1 MMRSARVLFLFG
13 GLFAGVHVM
22 SERIGGDESPSASRN
37 QSLFPMRKDL
47 HSGLWNEHAQL
58 PEKRKVTRRAP
69 RKASIVSY
77 LLTGDLATSDS
88 EHEELKLD
96 EEDSTEHS
104 MEDDNEHS
112 RSENQEPTR
121 TIEGFNKPFE
131 VPDGLEVQEK
141 GINVDY
147 AFLENLSKIADG
159 SVAESF
165 VRTHDFDVYLA
176 NRARVPATG
185 DWDGRPRALYFREV
199 IHGDNS
205 ERGRERDF
213 VEFMMTLWDSKE
225 LRCH

>member
-1 MMRSARVLFLFG
+1 MSEPRAKRSRLIAEGQAVRVLQSTSIRTEATLLLRLTEIPGKLLPLMMRSSRVLFLFG
-13 GLFAGVHVM
+13 GQFAGVHVM

-37 QSLFPMRKDL
+37 RSLFPMRKDL

-77 LLTGDLATSDS
+77 LLTSDLATSDS

-112 RSENQEPTR
+112 RSENQEPTG

-141 GINVDY
+141 DINVDY
-147 AFLENLSKIADG
+147 AFLENLVND
-159 SVAESF
+159 
-165 VRTHDFDVYLA
+165 D
-176 NRARVPATG
+176 
-185 DWDGRPRALYFREV
+185 
-199 IHGDNS
+199 
-205 ERGRERDF
+205 
-213 VEFMMTLWDSKE
+213 
-225 LRCH
+225 